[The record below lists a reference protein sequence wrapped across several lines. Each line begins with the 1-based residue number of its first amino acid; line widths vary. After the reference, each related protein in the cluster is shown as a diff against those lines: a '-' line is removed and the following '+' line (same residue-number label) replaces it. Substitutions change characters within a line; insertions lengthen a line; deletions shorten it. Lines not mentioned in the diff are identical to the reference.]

1 IPPLPPDGPP
11 TSEPVAESP
20 DRECVLGSWQIDK
33 SSELWMLWAD
43 DENNEVTGN
52 IFIHFTDVDFYGIE
66 YDDVV
71 IKTAVVDEIGYT
83 VDTVWDG
90 ISSGFYEV
98 HDDGTITTEVI
109 PEATITTTQTT
120 PLGAETTEHVVG

>member
-1 IPPLPPDGPP
+1 
-11 TSEPVAESP
+11 
-20 DRECVLGSWQIDK
+20 
-33 SSELWMLWAD
+33 MLWAD

-66 YDDVV
+66 YDEVV
-71 IKTAVVDEIGYT
+71 IKTAIIDEIGYS
-83 VDTVWDG
+83 VETVWNG

-98 HDDGTITTEVI
+98 HDDGTVTTEVI

-120 PLGAETTEHVVG
+120 PLGAETTEHVVGNPVPLFYTCEGDRIQGQALEDPSSVVVAFDRLD